1 MNAQEK
7 SPGTE
12 RGIKERLIDAI
23 NEYDDLTR
31 EVAEILAEEIR
42 TAQRRDVPTI
52 RLVDEMAQIVFLN
65 MTTAYETLKALLES
79 DDMSKRIEMEGLI
92 EILDRLLGRLI
103 AYVHDEDVRSISYN
117 VPMLPFV
124 QKMRSLLFEDMIFK
138 FGDILRAWRAF
149 AYSPD

>member
-1 MNAQEK
+1 MSAQEK

-12 RGIKERLIDAI
+12 RGIKVRLIDAI
-23 NEYDDLTR
+23 NEYNDLTR

-52 RLVDEMAQIVFLN
+52 RLVDEMAQIVFLD

-92 EILDRLLGRLI
+92 ETLDRLLGRLI

>member
-7 SPGTE
+7 KPGTVP
-12 RGIKERLIDAI
+12 GTKERLIDAI

-52 RLVDEMAQIVFLN
+52 RLVDEMAQIVFLD
-65 MTTAYETLKALLES
+65 MTSAYESLKALLKS
-79 DDMSKRIEMEGLI
+79 DDMSKCIEMGDLI
-92 EILDRLLGRLI
+92 ETLDRSFGRLI
-103 AYVHDEDVRSISYN
+103 ACVHDEDVRSTSYN

>member
-7 SPGTE
+7 RPGTE
-12 RGIKERLIDAI
+12 RGIKVRLIDAI
-23 NEYDDLTR
+23 NEYNDLTR

-52 RLVDEMAQIVFLN
+52 RLVDEMAQIVFLD

-92 EILDRLLGRLI
+92 ETLDRLLGRLI

>member
-7 SPGTE
+7 KPGTE
-12 RGIKERLIDAI
+12 PSTKERLIDAI
-23 NEYDDLTR
+23 NEYDDLAR
-31 EVAEILAEEIR
+31 EVAGILAEEIR
-42 TAQRRDVPTI
+42 VAQRQDVPTI
-52 RLVDEMAQIVFLN
+52 RLVDEMAQIVFLD
-65 MTTAYETLKALLES
+65 MTTAYESLKALLES

-92 EILDRLLGRLI
+92 ETLDRLLGRLI

>member
-1 MNAQEK
+1 MSAQEK

-12 RGIKERLIDAI
+12 RGIKVRLIDAI
-23 NEYDDLTR
+23 NEYNDLTR

-52 RLVDEMAQIVFLN
+52 RLVDEMAQIVFLD

-92 EILDRLLGRLI
+92 ETVDRLLGRLI

>member
-1 MNAQEK
+1 MSAQEK

-52 RLVDEMAQIVFLN
+52 RLVDEMAQIVFLD
-65 MTTAYETLKALLES
+65 MTTAYETLKALLKS
-79 DDMSKRIEMEGLI
+79 DDMSKRIEMEDLI
-92 EILDRLLGRLI
+92 ETLDRLLGRLI

>member
-1 MNAQEK
+1 MSAQEK

-52 RLVDEMAQIVFLN
+52 RLVDKMAQIVFLN